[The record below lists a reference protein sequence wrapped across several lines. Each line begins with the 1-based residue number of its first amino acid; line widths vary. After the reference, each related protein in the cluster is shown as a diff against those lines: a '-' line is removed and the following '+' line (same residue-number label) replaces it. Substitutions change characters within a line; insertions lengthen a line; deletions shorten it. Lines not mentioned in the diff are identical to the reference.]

1 VATRSLDAPI
11 FATIIEARYMLAML
25 NAGSHGHAGGI
36 GTSHRWSSGGTPPL
50 ANSIG
55 VQDVA
60 WPQDTRRRK
69 SL

>member
-1 VATRSLDAPI
+1 
-11 FATIIEARYMLAML
+11 ML

-60 WPQDTRRRK
+60 
-69 SL
+69 